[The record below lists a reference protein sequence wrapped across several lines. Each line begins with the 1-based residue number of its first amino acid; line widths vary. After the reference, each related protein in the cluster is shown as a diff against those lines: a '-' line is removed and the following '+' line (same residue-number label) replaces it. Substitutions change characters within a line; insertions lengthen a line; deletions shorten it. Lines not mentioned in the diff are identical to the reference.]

1 MELPAPLRAA
11 VDRMLEGV
19 ALADLQRASAQL
31 TSRYRS
37 ETRDGRLHLDGDLT
51 VKAYL
56 AARLPATYAAVRS
69 SLAMIEEA
77 APDFAPPSLLDVGAG
92 PGTALWAA
100 KDAWSSIGSAQML
113 EASEPVRRA
122 GAALAASQEGVSAN
136 WQSGDAT
143 RTLAESSK
151 ADLVT
156 LCYVLDE
163 LAPAE
168 IAPLV
173 ERLWTST
180 GQMLVIVEPGTP
192 AGWRRILE
200 ARACLIA
207 LGAHIVAPCPHEA
220 PCPLA
225 APDWCHL
232 SRRVARSRIHR
243 QAKGGDVPWEDEKFI
258 FVAASRTAPTT
269 RAARVLAPPRQ
280 GKAWIDLKCCQPDG
294 TCAELRIAKRQPD
307 AYRAARKLD
316 WGDALPPGITE

>member
-31 TSRYRS
+31 TNRYRS
-37 ETRDGRLHLDGDLT
+37 ETRDGRLHLDGDLA

-56 AARLPATYAAVRS
+56 AARLPATYAAVRA
-69 SLAMIEEA
+69 SLTMIEET
-77 APDFAPPSLLDVGAG
+77 APDFAPSSLLDVGAG

-100 KDAWSSIGSAQML
+100 SDAWASIATAQML
-113 EASEPVRRA
+113 EASDPVRKA
-122 GAALAASQEGVSAN
+122 GAALGAALSGVAAN

-143 RTLAESSK
+143 RALADAAQ

-173 ERLWTST
+173 ERLWAST

-200 ARACLIA
+200 ARARLIT

-225 APDWCHL
+225 APDWCHF

-243 QAKGGDVPWEDEKFI
+243 QAKGGEVPWEDEKFI
-258 FVAASRTAPTT
+258 FVAASRTAPEA

-280 GKAWIDLKCCQPDG
+280 GKAWIDLKCCKPDG
-294 TCAELRIAKRQPD
+294 ACAEVRVSKRDEGYKAAKR
-307 AYRAARKLD
+307 LD
-316 WGDALPPGITE
+316 WGDALTDS

>member
-1 MELPAPLRAA
+1 MELPAQLRAA

-19 ALADLQRASAQL
+19 ALADLQRASTQL
-31 TSRYRS
+31 TTRYRS
-37 ETRDGRLHLDGDLT
+37 ETRDGRLHLDGDLA

-56 AARLPATYAAVRS
+56 AARLPATYAAVR
-69 SLAMIEEA
+69 AAITMIEEA
-77 APDFAPPSLLDVGAG
+77 MPDFAPASLLDVGAG

-100 KDAWSSIGSAQML
+100 QDAWGSIANAHML
-113 EASEPVRRA
+113 EASDPVRKA
-122 GAALAASQEGVSAN
+122 GAALGASLTGV
-136 WQSGDAT
+136 DAT
-143 RTLAESSK
+143 WTKGNATRALDGASH

-163 LAPAE
+163 LEPAE

-173 ERLWTST
+173 ERLWAAT

-200 ARACLIA
+200 ARSRLIA
-207 LGAHIVAPCPHEA
+207 LGAHIAAPCPHEA

-225 APDWCHL
+225 APDWCHF

-243 QAKGGDVPWEDEKFI
+243 QAKGGEVPWEDEKFI
-258 FVAASRTAPTT
+258 FVAASRVAPST
-269 RAARVLAPPRQ
+269 RAARVLAPPHL

-294 TCAELRIAKRQPD
+294 ACAEVRVSKRDEGYKIAR
-307 AYRAARKLD
+307 RLD
-316 WGDALPPGITE
+316 WGDAL